1 MRNIVVFT
9 SFYMKTLWKSK
20 KAVLSIF
27 FIPIILLTGIGF
39 VGTQIV
45 QKDSRLDPFYVAM
58 VNEDPTFETKM
69 VVRQLTENESLNK
82 LMRTIQTD
90 SEKAKELLRKNKV
103 AAIIHIPKGFS
114 SDVAHGINTPVEVVG
129 NNQRPL
135 QSQLVRYLMNSAADF
150 TSAAQSGINTIN
162 DYMKKMDFPET
173 ERKKELRKNV
183 VTYAFHVLGRGEIYQ
198 EKKLEVLF
206 QRNLLQ
212 YYILSFYALLIMVWG
227 YSGLLLF
234 SSRMNPSVQLR
245 LLSVGVSQNQIVFA
259 KLFTLLLFIA
269 PLSLILG
276 VPVIWWMGLE
286 VIPFILLT
294 LVIVLTFVSFFL
306 FLEALLRSE
315 RAYQL
320 VGVTFI
326 ILGTIAGGHLIPTIY
341 FPEWLE
347 KLSMYILNSWVLS
360 LILSI
365 FQEDWTEPITVLLVL
380 IFVFI
385 VLTSL
390 CLKRGRVI

>member
-1 MRNIVVFT
+1 MKNIGVFT

-27 FIPIILLTGIGF
+27 FIPIILLAGLGF

-45 QKDSRLDPFYVAM
+45 QKDSRIDPFYVAM
-58 VNEDPTFETKM
+58 VNDDPTFETKM
-69 VVRQLTENESLNK
+69 VIRQLTDNESLNK
-82 LMRTIQTD
+82 LMRTIQTN
-90 SEKAKELLRKNKV
+90 SEKAEELLKNNKV

-114 SDVAHGINTPVEVVG
+114 SDVAHGINTPVKVVG

-135 QSQLVRYLMNSAADF
+135 QSQLVRYLMRSAADL
-150 TSAAQSGINTIN
+150 TSAAQSGINTID

-245 LLSVGVSQNQIVFA
+245 LFSVGVSQNQIVFA

-276 VPVIWWMGLE
+276 VPVIWWMELE
-286 VIPFILLT
+286 VIPFILIT

-326 ILGTIAGGHLIPTIY
+326 ILGIFAGGHLIPTIY

-365 FQEDWTEPITVLLVL
+365 FQGDWTEPITVLLVL